1 MKISFSGGNDPYT
14 FSYSHDGI
22 VQNSITTSLNPYI
35 ISTKNEGVYELVSF
49 SDVNELGSVS
59 GSAIV
64 TIIES
69 PEALFTLVSDTLSVI
84 NSTTSFSDNSN
95 SGSSTINSW
104 LWNFGDNSFG
114 EIVQNPYHSYDSDPG
129 LYKVSLIVSDMNSLH
144 RYNI

>member
-84 NSTTSFSDNSN
+84 NSTHLFQIIQIQAVLQLTL
-95 SGSSTINSW
+95 GYGI
-104 LWNFGDNSFG
+104 LV
-114 EIVQNPYHSYDSDPG
+114 IILLV
-129 LYKVSLIVSDMNSLH
+129 
-144 RYNI
+144 R